1 MYQVVKADN
10 NNISNNVI
18 IHNAFIHYIKI
29 TKNNKSGIFLVDSN
43 PSLDNNNMV
52 MNQLQ
57 RTFFN
62 VELNGTVCVEV
73 CDGELEAHKEI
84 TFVIERKT
92 NIVIDEKLYNN
103 IKSDLC
109 DVPIVNG
116 MKYYSNNLIF
126 TATLEDNNIKVINVD
141 TNINFL
147 SICDKVIVEF
157 NNNETKSIF
166 KSDFNFKE
174 LGIGGLDKQ
183 FEIIFRRAFA
193 TRAIPI

>member
-18 IHNAFIHYIKI
+18 IHNAYIHYIKI

-62 VELNGTVCVEV
+62 VELNGNVSVEV
-73 CDGELEAHKEI
+73 CDKELEGHSEI
-84 TFVIERKT
+84 TFVIERKTNKT

-116 MKYYSNNLIF
+116 MKYYSNNLTF
-126 TATLEDNNIKVINVD
+126 
-141 TNINFL
+141 
-147 SICDKVIVEF
+147 
-157 NNNETKSIF
+157 
-166 KSDFNFKE
+166 
-174 LGIGGLDKQ
+174 
-183 FEIIFRRAFA
+183 
-193 TRAIPI
+193 